1 MADFVQVPHPPGAPP
16 EAKDYITHVHT
27 GTNVGGPK
35 GLVLDIQVMTLHHKD
50 FATNMPAIHKK
61 IADFLDTLLEG
72 MLQ

>member
-1 MADFVQVPHPPGAPP
+1 MSDFAKVPHPPGAPE

-35 GLVLDIQVMTLHHKD
+35 GLVLDIQVMTLSHKD
-50 FATNMPAIHKK
+50 FAPNLEPIHKK

-72 MLQ
+72 ML